1 MAQNVDMMGA
11 SARTSRGLG
20 SSTLIGVSVVLAAGY
35 MSTAAI
41 REHARTERE
50 VAIEQS
56 RQAHALVVERERGAA
71 QLRLAY
77 VDHANAPSDRH
88 RTLRLILATTQDATL
103 RAWAEGE
110 KSIFDKELADA
121 QKRIEE
127 AEAAL
132 AAARAAQAAAPP
144 SPGAERAPAAERP
157 AAARPAASVDDVRL
171 QQARLEEARA
181 RQRQIQGD
189 GF

>member
-1 MAQNVDMMGA
+1 MVQNVDLQA
-11 SARTSRGLG
+11 TARPSRWPG
-20 SSTLIGVSVVLAAGY
+20 SSTLIGVSVVLAAAY
-35 MSTAAI
+35 MATAAI

-50 VAIEQS
+50 IVLEQS
-56 RQAHALVVERERGAA
+56 RQAHALAVERERAAA

-77 VDHANAPSDRH
+77 VDHANAPADRY

-110 KSIFDKELADA
+110 KSIFDRELADA
-121 QKRIEE
+121 QKKIEE

-144 SPGAERAPAAERP
+144 PPASAAPAP
-157 AAARPAASVDDVRL
+157 APAVPKPAASVDDVKL

-181 RQRQIQGD
+181 RQRKIEGD

>member
-1 MAQNVDMMGA
+1 
-11 SARTSRGLG
+11 
-20 SSTLIGVSVVLAAGY
+20 

-41 REHARTERE
+41 REHARTERDI
-50 VAIEQS
+50 ALEQS
-56 RQAHALVVERERGAA
+56 RQAHALAVERERAAA

-77 VDHANAPSDRH
+77 VDHANAPADRY

-121 QKRIEE
+121 HKRIDE

-132 AAARAAQAAAPP
+132 AAARAAQASAPP
-144 SPGAERAPAAERP
+144 PSATPAPAQP
-157 AAARPAASVDDVRL
+157 APAGAPAPKPAASVDDVKL

-181 RQRQIQGD
+181 RQRKIEGD